1 MTPERIGPARHDRV
15 TGADRDRSRPER
27 PERAARPEMEGE
39 PGTGEREAD
48 DRRHGVESEPSAR
61 LSLEQRG
68 ASQEHDQHPDPDAAP
83 RHGPA
88 PDDGS
93 QPLAGGALAANEEE
107 GVGC

>member
-1 MTPERIGPARHDRV
+1 MTHERIGTARHDRV
-15 TGADRDRSRPER
+15 TGGARDRPGPDRPER
-27 PERAARPEMEGE
+27 GARREMEGE

-48 DRRHGVESEPSAR
+48 ARRHGVESEPSAR

-68 ASQEHDQHPDPDAAP
+68 ASQEHDEPPDPDAAP